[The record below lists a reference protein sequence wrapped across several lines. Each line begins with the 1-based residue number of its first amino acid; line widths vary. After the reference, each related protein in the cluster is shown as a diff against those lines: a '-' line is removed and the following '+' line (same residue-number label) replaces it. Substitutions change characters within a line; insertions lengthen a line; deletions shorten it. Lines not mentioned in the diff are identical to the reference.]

1 MAKGVAVK
9 TRRRRSARGAAA
21 IRLSERDIE
30 KQLVDYLRLHGWN
43 VHRLE
48 ADLWRSKRGAARE
61 EVGTPDF
68 ICLRRASWYE
78 NDRSVRAFYL
88 EVKRPGGKLR
98 PSQEFWIGYARARG
112 WCVIVADSLESLI
125 TQMRVTGMGDR
136 NGQ

>member
-9 TRRRRSARGAAA
+9 SWRRPSARGAAVL
-21 IRLSERDIE
+21 RLSERDIE
-30 KQLVDYLRLHGWN
+30 KQLVDYLRLHGWH

-48 ADLWRSKRGAARE
+48 ADLWRSKRASARE

-78 NDRSVRAFYL
+78 EDRSVRAFYL

-112 WCVIVADSLESLI
+112 WCVIVADSLDSLI
-125 TQMRVTGMGDR
+125 TQMRVTGMGDN
-136 NGQ
+136 NG